1 MSKKTEQLFK
11 VLVGGSSCHG
21 GDLGWPLPT
30 KTKPGK
36 WVEISGDLQICRRG
50 IHLTKEPT
58 NWLKVGCSIYE
69 AEAKGI
75 AKWEGDKCVCS
86 SARLVREV
94 EVPAWWKKSEAFIA
108 TIKDVP
114 WMKNAE
120 PEPQWRVFDTRDA
133 AWNAAR
139 DAARAAAGNA
149 AGNAARNAARD
160 AARDAAGDAAWN
172 AARDAAGD
180 AAWNAA
186 RDAAGDAARDAAWN
200 AARDAAW
207 NAAGDA
213 AWDAAWECLVNHL
226 CADLKL
232 AKKHRTAMSD
242 RWKVW
247 TSGYGLYAEVGG
259 VFYVYRKV

>member
-58 NWLKVGCSIYE
+58 NWMKVGCSIYE

-75 AKWEGDKCVCS
+75 AEWEGDKCVCA

-133 AWNAAR
+133 AR
-139 DAARAAAGNA
+139 DAAWDAAQ
-149 AGNAARNAARD
+149 D
-160 AARDAAGDAAWN
+160 AARDAAWDAAW
-172 AARDAAGD
+172 A
-180 AAWNAA
+180 
-186 RDAAGDAARDAAWN
+186 AAGDAARDAA
-200 AARDAAW
+200 R
-207 NAAGDA
+207 
-213 AWDAAWECLVNHL
+213 ECLVNHL

-232 AKKHRTAMSD
+232 AKKHRTAVSD